1 MIDENTTNP
10 DVQAVGQG
18 QGQGAQLT
26 PETANETKND
36 EDELF
41 QMTITEV
48 KEEKT
53 DEIDVEIQKP

>member
-1 MIDENTTNP
+1 MIDENTTNL
-10 DVQAVGQG
+10 DVQG

-26 PETANETKND
+26 PETAIETKNE

-48 KEEKT
+48 KEKKT
-53 DEIDVEIQKP
+53 EEIDVEIQKP